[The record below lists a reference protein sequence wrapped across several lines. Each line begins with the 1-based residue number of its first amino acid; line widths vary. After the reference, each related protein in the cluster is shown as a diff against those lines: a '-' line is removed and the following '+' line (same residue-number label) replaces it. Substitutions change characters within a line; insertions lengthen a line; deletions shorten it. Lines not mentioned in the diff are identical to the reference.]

1 MTLEPY
7 DISLSS
13 PNVSN
18 GDPGFSF
25 RFNLDSGLRHAGMTG
40 HKTFGSFFLNN
51 KSLLSVVSAF
61 LLLLTLF
68 IPSLCT
74 ATGITV
80 APVDGDITPV
90 TADYLKKSLHAA
102 AQRGDRLFII
112 ELDTPGGLES
122 SMREIIKGMF
132 ASPVPVV
139 VFVTPS
145 GARAGSA
152 GAIITMAADIAA
164 MAPGTNIGAA
174 HPVSFGE
181 EPDKVMAKKIL
192 NDSSAYAEG
201 IANRQGRNS
210 AIAVKMVRESIS
222 LAVDKALSE
231 RVIDLI
237 AVDRADL
244 LRKLEGKVVRRD
256 GKNLPFH
263 LAGAAVTV
271 RPMSSVQS
279 IMEVVSDPD
288 IAYILMI
295 VGVLGLIVELANPG
309 VILPGVV
316 GGISLIL
323 ALFGFETLP
332 VNFAGVLLIL
342 LAIVFLIAEIKIV
355 SHGMLTVAG
364 VVSLVFGSL
373 MLYDDSDPALR
384 VSWSVIAVAAGALVG
399 FSLFA
404 VSRALRAHKARP
416 TTGREGL
423 IGEIGR
429 AVTDL
434 SPAGKVFVR
443 GEYWNALCDE
453 TLGSGESVIVVDVE
467 GMTIRVARS
476 SNPL

>member
-1 MTLEPY
+1 M
-7 DISLSS
+7 IS
-13 PNVSN
+13 
-18 GDPGFSF
+18 
-25 RFNLDSGLRHAGMTG
+25 
-40 HKTFGSFFLNN
+40 
-51 KSLLSVVSAF
+51 SVRKWRMVTCAPS
-61 LLLLTLF
+61 LLLLLVLALF
-68 IPSLCT
+68 IPSRCD
-74 ATGITV
+74 ASGITV
-80 APVDGDITPV
+80 ATVDGDITPV

-102 AQRGDRLFII
+102 AQRGDRLFLI

-122 SMREIIKGMF
+122 SMREIIKEML
-132 ASPVPVV
+132 ASTVPVA
-139 VFVTPS
+139 VFVAPS

-152 GAIITMAADIAA
+152 GAIITLAADIAA

-174 HPVSFGE
+174 HPVSFGAV
-181 EPDKVMAKKIL
+181 PDKVMEQKIL
-192 NDSSAYAEG
+192 NDSAAYAEG
-201 IANRQGRNS
+201 VATRRGRNG
-210 AIAVKMVRESIS
+210 AVAVKMVRESIS
-222 LAVDKALSE
+222 LAADKALSE

-237 AVDRADL
+237 AADRADL
-244 LRKLEGKVVRRD
+244 LRRLEGRVVSRG
-256 GKNLPFH
+256 GKDIPLN
-263 LAGAAVTV
+263 LAGAEVTV
-271 RPMSSVQS
+271 RPMSSVQN

-295 VGVLGLIVELANPG
+295 IGVLGLMVELANPG

-316 GGISLIL
+316 GGVSLVL

-384 VSWSVIAVAAGALVG
+384 VSWSVIAVAACSMVG

-404 VSRALRAHKARP
+404 VSRAVRAHRAQP

-423 IGEIGR
+423 IGETGR

-434 SPAGKVFVR
+434 APEGKVLVR
-443 GEYWNALCDE
+443 GEFWNALSE
-453 TLGSGESVIVVDVE
+453 EPVASGKPVTVIMVD
-467 GMTIRVARS
+467 GMVLRVRRENRS
-476 SNPL
+476 Q